1 MGFRFQASA
10 GDRLDAGS
18 RAGGGAAGAKRRR
31 RRVGMAGAAALAIAA
46 SQAHAQVDAAAPAA
60 SAKPA
65 TGKAQAPAPSAVSQ
79 VVVTAQRLNAA
90 RQSIEPSLGATTYT
104 VTNTTIQ
111 AQPQGDNQQL
121 NQVILQLPGVAQDS
135 FGQFH
140 VRDDHNDLQYRI
152 NGVILPEGISV
163 FGQTLSPRLVESLSL
178 VTGALPAQYG
188 LQTAGIIDITTKSG
202 LFDNGG
208 EVSLYG
214 GSHGTYEPS
223 FEYGGHGGGTNFFI
237 SGEFKRTQLGIESP
251 DGSSTPD
258 HDRADEGNL
267 FVYADHILSQS
278 DRVSFIGGYSDDR
291 FQIPNTPG
299 LGVAT
304 GDAMYNV
311 NGVTNYPSQ
320 LLNDTQRE
328 ITGFA
333 IGSWLHDE
341 GRWTLQTSIFS
352 RYSTLNYRPDAN
364 LGDLIYLGTSQNAFK
379 RDVAVGVQS
388 EGVYH
393 LTDAHTLRGGVIIE
407 GERGTSDTTSLVLPL
422 NADGN
427 PVGTTPQS
435 IIDDS
440 GKTQFTYSVYLQD
453 EWKILSNLT
462 LNYGL
467 RADDLNS
474 YRDEKQLSPRVNL
487 VWLPAPDTTVHAGY
501 ARYFNPPPFELVG
514 AETVSAFQNTTGGST
529 VTQDTT
535 PYAERQ
541 NYYDVGLQQ
550 RLLHNHLTL
559 GVDGWYRDSHNLID
573 EGQFGAPI
581 ILTPFNYSVGKIY
594 GVELSGNYS
603 NGPWLAYVNLTHEKA
618 QGKNI
623 DSSQFSF
630 SPDDLAYISHE
641 YIYLDHDQT
650 YTGSAGGSY
659 LFRDGVIGG
668 TRVGFDML
676 YGSGLRRDEVLP
688 DGSTIPNGA
697 HVPTY
702 IQVNLTASHHFVIPR
717 AGPLDV
723 RFDIVNVADKEYEIR
738 DGTGVGVGAPQYGP
752 RRGFF
757 GGITKSF

>member
-10 GDRLDAGS
+10 GGRPDAGS
-18 RAGGGAAGAKRRR
+18 RAGAEAAGAIRRR
-31 RRVGMAGAAALAIAA
+31 GRVGMAGAAALAIAA

-60 SAKPA
+60 SAAPA
-65 TGKAQAPAPSAVSQ
+65 TGKARAPATSAVSQ

-140 VRDDHNDLQYRI
+140 VRDDHNGLQYRI

-188 LQTAGIIDITTKSG
+188 LQTAGIIDVTTKSG
-202 LFDNGG
+202 QFDNSGQ
-208 EVSLYG
+208 VSLYG

-223 FEYGGHGGGTNFFI
+223 LEYGGHSGNTNVFVSADFR
-237 SGEFKRTQLGIESP
+237 RTQLGIESP
-251 DGSSTPD
+251 NGASTPD
-258 HDRADEGNL
+258 HDRADQANL
-267 FVYADHILSQS
+267 FVYADHTLSQS
-278 DRVSFIGGYSDDR
+278 DRISFIGGYSDDR

-311 NGVTNYPSQ
+311 DGLTNYPSQ

-379 RDVAVGVQS
+379 RDVAIGVQS
-388 EGVYH
+388 EAVYR

-427 PVGTTPQS
+427 PIGTTPQS

-514 AETVSAFQNTTGGST
+514 AETVSAFQNTTGAST

-559 GVDGWYRDSHNLID
+559 GADGFYRDSHDLID

-581 ILTPFNYSVGKIY
+581 ILTPFNYAIGKIY
-594 GVELSGNYS
+594 GLELSANYS
-603 NGPWLAYVNLTHEKA
+603 SGPWLGYVNFTKEKA
-618 QGKNI
+618 QGKDI
-623 DSSQFSF
+623 VSSQFSF
-630 SPDDLAYISHE
+630 APDQLAYISHE

-659 LFRDGVIGG
+659 LFRDGVLGG
-668 TRVGFDML
+668 TRAGFDLL
-676 YGSGLRRDEVLP
+676 YGSGLRRDQLLP
-688 DGSTIPNGA
+688 NGDAIPNGA
-697 HVPTY
+697 HVPSY
-702 IQVNLTASHHFVIPR
+702 VQVNLTASRHFVIPG
-717 AGPLDV
+717 AGSLDV
-723 RFDIVNVADKEYEIR
+723 HVDVINVADKEYEIR

-752 RRGFF
+752 RRGLF